1 MSGARRSLLGRLSLR
16 YLGPEARCLGP
27 EARCLGPEARCLGPE
42 ARCLGPVRRFLAGHE
57 ARLAS
62 SGEHGPPGWVAP
74 GRLAGRVSRPV
85 CHALPYLRR
94 MACRMRRLRA
104 AAVMAAAGT
113 LVLACGCSSG
123 AGSAPARRS
132 AVPAASAAVTG
143 CRHQYASACF
153 TPQQLRVAY
162 GFQPLL
168 DRGTDG
174 RGQTVV
180 LMEFASTPPRPPS
193 PLVTDIRQ
201 DLALFDAVFGL
212 PAARLQVDASLAGSA
227 WPWLA
232 GLEEVED
239 AEIVHAIAPDAA
251 IRVILIPP
259 WTGPGSWIAAVD
271 GVLRLALSQGSVVSF
286 SAILGEECFTPA
298 EAAGLNAALQADQEH
313 HVTVVA
319 SSGDFGAASTHCAD
333 FGLPTSVREV
343 GLPASDPL
351 VLAAGGTTLDA
362 DPATGA
368 YRSETAWHT
377 PPGTANPQ
385 TSGGGF
391 SHLFARPAYQDGVAG
406 IGATRGVPD
415 VAADAAGSTG
425 MTLAVSTGAGQDY
438 FYPGAGTS
446 AATPLWAAL
455 IALADQYVGR
465 HLGFV
470 NPAIYR
476 IGRGASYHQA
486 FHDITTGNSTVTFP
500 QGTITGYRAS
510 PGWDPVTGWGSPD
523 AQVLIPLLARYA
535 SP

>member
-1 MSGARRSLLGRLSLR
+1 M
-16 YLGPEARCLGP
+16 
-27 EARCLGPEARCLGPE
+27 
-42 ARCLGPVRRFLAGHE
+42 
-57 ARLAS
+57 
-62 SGEHGPPGWVAP
+62 
-74 GRLAGRVSRPV
+74 
-85 CHALPYLRR
+85 
-94 MACRMRRLRA
+94 
-104 AAVMAAAGT
+104 
-113 LVLACGCSSG
+113 
-123 AGSAPARRS
+123 
-132 AVPAASAAVTG
+132 AVTG
-143 CRHQYASACF
+143 CRHQYGSACY

-180 LMEFASTPPRPPS
+180 LMEFANTPPQPPS
-193 PLVTDIRQ
+193 PQVTDIRR

-212 PAARLQVDASLAGSA
+212 PAPRLQVDASLAGSA
-227 WPWLA
+227 RPWLA
-232 GLEEVED
+232 ALEEVED
-239 AEIVHAIAPDAA
+239 AEIVHAVAPDAA
-251 IRVILIPP
+251 IRVILIPS
-259 WTGPGSWIAAVD
+259 WTDSGSWIAAVD
-271 GVLRLALSQGSVVSF
+271 GVLRLALSQGSVVSL
-286 SAILGEECFTPA
+286 SAVLGEECFTPA
-298 EAAGLNAALQADQEH
+298 EAADLNAALQADQEH

-319 SSGDFGAASTHCAD
+319 SSGDFGAASTQCAD
-333 FGLPTSVREV
+333 FGLPTSVKEV

-351 VLAAGGTTLDA
+351 VLAAGGSTLDA
-362 DPATGA
+362 DRATGG

-391 SHLFARPAYQDGVAG
+391 SQLFPRPAYQDGVAG

-415 VAADAAGSTG
+415 VASDAAPG
-425 MTLAVSTGAGQDY
+425 MTLAVSGGTGQDY
-438 FYPGAGTS
+438 FYPAAGTS

-455 IALADQYVGR
+455 IALAISTPGATWARGVLVGQGDQYSGR

-476 IGRGASYHQA
+476 IGRSASYHQA
-486 FHDITTGNSTVTFP
+486 FHDITTGNSTLTLP

-523 AQVLIPLLARYA
+523 AQALIPLLARYA

>member
-1 MSGARRSLLGRLSLR
+1 
-16 YLGPEARCLGP
+16 
-27 EARCLGPEARCLGPE
+27 
-42 ARCLGPVRRFLAGHE
+42 
-57 ARLAS
+57 
-62 SGEHGPPGWVAP
+62 
-74 GRLAGRVSRPV
+74 
-85 CHALPYLRR
+85 
-94 MACRMRRLRA
+94 
-104 AAVMAAAGT
+104 MAAAGT

-123 AGSAPARRS
+123 AGSLPARHF
-132 AVPAASAAVTG
+132 AGPTASAAVTD
-143 CRHQYASACF
+143 CRHQYGSACF

-162 GFQPLL
+162 GFQPLV

-180 LMEFASTPPRPPS
+180 LMEFANTPPQPPS
-193 PLVTDIRQ
+193 PLVTDVRR
-201 DLALFDAVFGL
+201 DLALFDAVFAL
-212 PAARLQVDASLAGSA
+212 PAPRLQVDTSLAGAA

-232 GLEEVED
+232 GPEEVED

-251 IRVILIPP
+251 IRVILIPS
-259 WTGPGSWIAAVD
+259 WTGPERWIAAVE
-271 GVLRLALSQGSVVSF
+271 GVLRLARSQGSVVSL

-298 EAAGLNAALQADQEH
+298 EAAGLNSALQADEEH

-319 SSGDFGAASTHCAD
+319 GSGDFGAASTQCAD
-333 FGLPTSVREV
+333 FGLPTAVREV

-362 DPATGA
+362 DRATGA

-377 PPGTANPQ
+377 PPETASPQ

-391 SHLFARPAYQDGVAG
+391 SHLFPRPAYQDGVAG
-406 IGATRGVPD
+406 IGAARGVPD

-425 MTLAVSTGAGQDY
+425 MTLAVTAGGKDY
-438 FYPGAGTS
+438 FYPGGGTS

-455 IALADQYVGR
+455 IALADQYSGR
-465 HLGFV
+465 RLGFV

-486 FHDITTGNSTVTFP
+486 FHDVTTGNSTVTFG
-500 QGTITGYRAS
+500 QATMTGYSAS

-523 AQVLIPLLARYA
+523 AQALIPLLARYTSA
-535 SP
+535 

>member
-1 MSGARRSLLGRLSLR
+1 MSGARRSLLGWLSPR
-16 YLGPEARCLGP
+16 YVGPEARCLV
-27 EARCLGPEARCLGPE
+27 
-42 ARCLGPVRRFLAGHE
+42 PVRRFLAGHE
-57 ARLAS
+57 ARLAA

-74 GRLAGRVSRPV
+74 GRLARSLSRPV
-85 CHALPYLRR
+85 CHAPPYRIR
-94 MACRMRRLRA
+94 MACRVRRLRA
-104 AAVMAAAGT
+104 AVVMAAAGT

-123 AGSAPARRS
+123 TGSSPAGHA
-132 AVPAASAAVTG
+132 AVPSASVAVTG
-143 CRHQYASACF
+143 CRHQYGSVCF

-180 LMEFASTPPRPPS
+180 LMEFANSPPQPPS
-193 PLVTDIRQ
+193 PLVTDIRR
-201 DLALFDAVFGL
+201 DLSLFDAVFGL
-212 PAARLQVDASLAGSA
+212 PAARLQVDTSLAGSA
-227 WPWLA
+227 SPWLA
-232 GLEEVED
+232 GTEEVED

-251 IRVILIPP
+251 IRVILIAR
-259 WTGPGSWIAAVD
+259 WTGPSSWIAAVD
-271 GVLRLALSQGSVVSF
+271 SVLRLALSHGSVVSL
-286 SAILGEECFTPA
+286 SAILGEECFAPA

-319 SSGDFGAASTHCAD
+319 SSGDFGAASTQCAD

-362 DPATGA
+362 DGATGA
-368 YRSETAWHT
+368 YRSETVWHT
-377 PPGTANPQ
+377 PPGMASPQ

-391 SHLFARPAYQDGVAG
+391 SQLFPRPAYQDGVAG

-425 MTLAVSTGAGQDY
+425 MTLAVTAGGNDY
-438 FYPGAGTS
+438 FYPGGGTS

-455 IALADQYVGR
+455 IALADQYSGR

-470 NPAIYR
+470 NLAIYR
-476 IGRGASYHQA
+476 IGHSASYHHA
-486 FHDITTGNSTVTFP
+486 FHDVTTGNSTVTFP
-500 QGTITGYRAS
+500 EGTVTGYAAS
-510 PGWDPVTGWGSPD
+510 PGWDPVTGWGSPN

-535 SP
+535 SL

>member
-1 MSGARRSLLGRLSLR
+1 
-16 YLGPEARCLGP
+16 
-27 EARCLGPEARCLGPE
+27 
-42 ARCLGPVRRFLAGHE
+42 
-57 ARLAS
+57 
-62 SGEHGPPGWVAP
+62 
-74 GRLAGRVSRPV
+74 
-85 CHALPYLRR
+85 
-94 MACRMRRLRA
+94 
-104 AAVMAAAGT
+104 MAAAGT
-113 LVLACGCSSG
+113 LALACGCSSG
-123 AGSAPARRS
+123 AGSSPAGHS
-132 AVPAASAAVTG
+132 SGPTASAAVAG
-143 CRHQYASACF
+143 CRDQYGSACY
-153 TPQQLRVAY
+153 TAQQLRVAY
-162 GFQPLL
+162 GIQPLL

-180 LMEFASTPPRPPS
+180 LMEFANVPQRREPGQPVE
-193 PLVTDIRQ
+193 VTDIRQ

-212 PAARLQVDASLAGSA
+212 PAARLQADTSLAGSA

-232 GLEEVED
+232 GGEEVED

-251 IRVILIPP
+251 IRVILIPA
-259 WTGPGSWIAAVD
+259 WTGPASWVTALD
-271 GVLRLALSQGSVVSF
+271 GVLRLALSEGSVVSL
-286 SAILGEECFTPA
+286 SAILGEDCLTPA
-298 EAAGLNAALQADQEH
+298 QVTGLNSALQADQEH

-319 SSGDFGAASTHCAD
+319 SSGDFGAVSNACTAP
-333 FGLPTSVREV
+333 GVPGSVKEV

-362 DPATGA
+362 NRATGA

-377 PPGTANPQ
+377 PPGTASPQ

-406 IGATRGVPD
+406 IGTTRGVPD
-415 VAADAAGSTG
+415 VAADAAGKTG
-425 MTLAVSTGAGQDY
+425 MTLAVSAGARQDY

-455 IALADQYVGR
+455 IALADQYSGR
-465 HLGFV
+465 RLGFV

-476 IGRGASYHQA
+476 IGASASYHQA
-486 FHDITTGNSTVTFP
+486 FHDITTGNSTVTLS

>member
-16 YLGPEARCLGP
+16 HLGPL
-27 EARCLGPEARCLGPE
+27 
-42 ARCLGPVRRFLAGHE
+42 
-57 ARLAS
+57 
-62 SGEHGPPGWVAP
+62 
-74 GRLAGRVSRPV
+74 
-85 CHALPYLRR
+85 
-94 MACRMRRLRA
+94 
-104 AAVMAAAGT
+104 AAVMGAAGT
-113 LVLACGCSSG
+113 LVLACGCSAG
-123 AGSAPARRS
+123 AGSSPARHS
-132 AVPAASAAVTG
+132 AGPPASAAVTE
-143 CRHQYASACF
+143 CRRQYASACY
-153 TPQQLRVAY
+153 TPRQLRVAY
-162 GFQPLL
+162 GIQPLL

-180 LMEFASTPPRPPS
+180 LMEFANTPQQPAPQ
-193 PLVTDIRQ
+193 VTDIRR

-212 PAARLQVDASLAGSA
+212 PAARLQVDTSLAGSS
-227 WPWLA
+227 WPYLA

-239 AEIVHAIAPDAA
+239 AEIVHAVAPDAA

-259 WTGPGSWIAAVD
+259 WLFPPPRGHRPPGYSSQPDASARTWMTALD
-271 GVLRLALSQGSVVSF
+271 GVLRLALSQGSVVSL

-298 EAAGLNAALQADQEH
+298 EAAGLNSALQADQEH

-319 SSGDFGAASTHCAD
+319 ASGDFGAASTQCGNY
-333 FGLPTSVREV
+333 GLPTAVREV
-343 GLPASDPL
+343 GIPASDPL

-362 DPATGA
+362 DPVTGA

-377 PPGTANPQ
+377 PPGTASPQ

-415 VAADAAGSTG
+415 VAADAAGRTG
-425 MTLAVSTGAGQDY
+425 LALAVSAGTGKDY
-438 FYPGAGTS
+438 FYPAAGTS

-455 IALADQYVGR
+455 IALADQYSGR

-476 IGRGASYHQA
+476 IARSASYHQA

-500 QGTITGYRAS
+500 EGTITGYRAS
-510 PGWDPVTGWGSPD
+510 HGWNPVTGWGSPD
-523 AQVLIPLLARYA
+523 AQVLVPLLARYT